1 MRGSHIARVILWMAG
16 ALLAFSTMAVS
27 IRELSRAGL
36 SIFEIFT
43 IRSATALIILGLLLL
58 VRPELRR
65 QVRPHRF
72 GFNVVRNTVHYGA
85 QFAWAYGVTMLPLA
99 LVFALEFTAPMWT
112 ALLAAWF
119 LREKLTPSRIG
130 VVILGLIG
138 ILVILRPGFAS
149 FNPAAGIVLLAAI
162 GFAVMMIMTK
172 SLTGTQSTFSIIFWM
187 AVIQLPLS
195 LIGVSPLV
203 LAAPVNQPGVPA
215 GADARAF
222 LQAARQAGD
231 RWSYGTPG
239 VGTVGHLGT
248 ELLKARTGIAPVH
261 IPYPGY
267 PQVATAMLGGQLQM
281 ALLPPAL
288 AQAQE
293 RAGKLRLIGVTSA
306 GRSALVPHVPSL
318 SEAGV
323 RDFQLEIWNAFAA
336 PASMP
341 APVRARLSALIGET
355 ARSPEVRAKLFQQG
369 WQAVG
374 SSAEGLANRMRADT
388 ATMSRVIREQGIRAE

>member
-1 MRGSHIARVILWMAG
+1 MFRHSPARRG
-16 ALLAFSTMAVS
+16 LLALALASACGAAVADKSAAPATPLWPAKPLRIIVGFPPGSSPDLTARTFS
-27 IRELSRAGL
+27 E
-36 SIFEIFT
+36 
-43 IRSATALIILGLLLL
+43 
-58 VRPELRR
+58 
-65 QVRPHRF
+65 
-72 GFNVVRNTVHYGA
+72 
-85 QFAWAYGVTMLPLA
+85 PLA
-99 LVFALEFTAPMWT
+99 QALGQPVIVENKVGAGGNIGADAVAKAQDDHTIGLFINGNLTIAK
-112 ALLAAWF
+112 LL
-119 LREKLTPSRIG
+119 
-130 VVILGLIG
+130 
-138 ILVILRPGFAS
+138 
-149 FNPAAGIVLLAAI
+149 NPRVPYDPARDLA
-162 GFAVMMIMTK
+162 
-172 SLTGTQSTFSIIFWM
+172 
-187 AVIQLPLS
+187 PLS
-195 LIGVSPLV
+195 LIGASPLV

>member
-1 MRGSHIARVILWMAG
+1 MFRHSPARRG
-16 ALLAFSTMAVS
+16 LLALALASACGAAVADKSAAPATPLWPAKPLRIIVGFPPGSSPDLTARTFS
-27 IRELSRAGL
+27 E
-36 SIFEIFT
+36 
-43 IRSATALIILGLLLL
+43 
-58 VRPELRR
+58 
-65 QVRPHRF
+65 
-72 GFNVVRNTVHYGA
+72 
-85 QFAWAYGVTMLPLA
+85 PLA
-99 LVFALEFTAPMWT
+99 QALGQPVIVENKVGAGGNIGADAVAKAQDDHTIGLFINGNLTIAK
-112 ALLAAWF
+112 LL
-119 LREKLTPSRIG
+119 
-130 VVILGLIG
+130 
-138 ILVILRPGFAS
+138 
-149 FNPAAGIVLLAAI
+149 NPRGPYDPARDLA
-162 GFAVMMIMTK
+162 
-172 SLTGTQSTFSIIFWM
+172 
-187 AVIQLPLS
+187 PLS

>member
-1 MRGSHIARVILWMAG
+1 MFRHSPARRGLLALALASACGAAVADKSAAPATPGWPARPLRIIVGFPPGSSPDLTARTFSEPLAQALGQPVIVENKVGAGGNIGADAVAKAQDDHTIGLFINGNLTIAR
-16 ALLAFSTMAVS
+16 LLNPRVPYDPA
-27 IRELSRAGL
+27 RD
-36 SIFEIFT
+36 
-43 IRSATALIILGLLLL
+43 
-58 VRPELRR
+58 
-65 QVRPHRF
+65 
-72 GFNVVRNTVHYGA
+72 
-85 QFAWAYGVTMLPLA
+85 LA
-99 LVFALEFTAPMWT
+99 
-112 ALLAAWF
+112 
-119 LREKLTPSRIG
+119 
-130 VVILGLIG
+130 
-138 ILVILRPGFAS
+138 
-149 FNPAAGIVLLAAI
+149 
-162 GFAVMMIMTK
+162 
-172 SLTGTQSTFSIIFWM
+172 
-187 AVIQLPLS
+187 PLS

-239 VGTVGHLGT
+239 VGTVGHLGP
-248 ELLKARTGIAPVH
+248 ELLRARTGIAPVQT
-261 IPYPGY
+261 PSPGS
-267 PQVATAMLGGQLQM
+267 PRVGTAMLGGQLQM

-374 SSAEGLANRMRADT
+374 SSAEGLANRLWADT